1 MENKSSSGIAG
12 ILGLIGCILLLTV
25 GRRWFPRT
33 AMIILVFIVIVFVLA
48 LLLTVFVT
56 VLAFR
61 QPKDSERN
69 VEDNAKKE
77 ILSKA
82 QSRLMELRRQT
93 MRIREPGIHSMS
105 MEICST
111 IEKILKSLREH
122 PEDIQNVRQFL
133 NYYLPTMGSILSK
146 YVQMEER
153 GVLEPGMTGNVTDCL
168 RDISTAMEKQYR
180 NLFEDDK
187 LDLSVEME
195 ALTLAC
201 KRDGLLDDKDFN
213 LMKGER

>member
-1 MENKSSSGIAG
+1 MENRSSSGIAG

-33 AMIILVFIVIVFVLA
+33 AMIILVLIVIVFVSA
-48 LLLTVFVT
+48 LLLTVFVM

-69 VEDNAKKE
+69 AEDNAKKE

-111 IEKILKSLREH
+111 IERILKSLREH

-153 GVLEPGMTGNVTDCL
+153 GVLEPEMTGNVTDCL
-168 RDISTAMEKQYR
+168 RDIRTAMEKQYR

-213 LMKGER
+213 FMKGER